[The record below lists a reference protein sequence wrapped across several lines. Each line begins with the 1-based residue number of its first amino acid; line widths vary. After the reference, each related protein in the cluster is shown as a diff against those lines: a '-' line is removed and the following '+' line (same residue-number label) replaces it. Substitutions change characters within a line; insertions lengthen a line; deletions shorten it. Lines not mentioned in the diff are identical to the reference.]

1 MKLLW
6 NKIEIRIALVYFLFG
21 CLWILLSDRIL
32 FFFLQDPSQL
42 TKIQTYKGWF
52 FVSASALLVYLLLKH
67 YLKIKRQTEQ
77 DLRENAERL
86 QLALDAAQQGIYDL
100 NVQTGQ
106 TIVTDIYAT
115 MLGYDPLTFEE
126 TNQRWLERMHPDD
139 VPPVQKTYLD
149 YTEGKIPEYRVEF
162 RQKTA
167 AGEWKWVL
175 SLGKIVEYD
184 QEGRPLRMLGTH
196 TDITESKNAA
206 LKIAQLILS
215 LQTAQQELVEAYDA
229 TIEGWSKA
237 MDLRDH
243 ETEGHTLRV
252 THMSMALA
260 QKMGLTEAAIAHIRR
275 GALLHDIGKMGIPD
289 GILLKPGLLTAEER
303 TIIQHHPRYA
313 FDMLRS
319 IGYLR
324 PALEIPHYHHE
335 KWDGSGYP
343 YGLKAADIPLAAR
356 MFAII
361 DVYDAL
367 TSDRPYRRAWSEQ
380 EANAYIAEQSGKHF
394 DPDLVPIF
402 LDYLKENLHI

>member
-6 NKIEIRIALVYFLFG
+6 NKIEIRIALVYFSSA
-21 CLWILLSDRIL
+21 CLSILLSDRIL
-32 FFFLQDPSQL
+32 FFMLQDPVQL

-52 FVSASALLVYLLLKH
+52 FVSASALPCQSLLQEFLT
-67 YLKIKRQTEQ
+67 IKRQTDQ
-77 DLRENAERL
+77 YLRENAKRL
-86 QLALDAAQQGIYDL
+86 QA
-100 NVQTGQ
+100 
-106 TIVTDIYAT
+106 
-115 MLGYDPLTFEE
+115 
-126 TNQRWLERMHPDD
+126 
-139 VPPVQKTYLD
+139 
-149 YTEGKIPEYRVEF
+149 
-162 RQKTA
+162 
-167 AGEWKWVL
+167 
-175 SLGKIVEYD
+175 
-184 QEGRPLRMLGTH
+184 
-196 TDITESKNAA
+196 
-206 LKIAQLILS
+206 
-215 LQTAQQELVEAYDA
+215 AQQELVEAYDA

-252 THMSMALA
+252 TSMSMALA

-367 TSDRPYRRAWSEQ
+367 TSDRPYRRAWSEP

-394 DPDLVPIF
+394 DPDLAPIF
-402 LDYLKENLHI
+402 LDYLMEDLHI

>member
-1 MKLLW
+1 MRFLW
-6 NKIEIRIALVYFLFG
+6 NKIETRIALVYFLFG

-32 FFFLQDPSQL
+32 VLFLQDPIEL
-42 TKIQTYKGWF
+42 TEIQTYKGWF
-52 FVSASALLVYLLLKH
+52 FVAASALLVYLLLNH
-67 YLKIKRQTEQ
+67 YLQIKRKTDQE
-77 DLRENAERL
+77 LRENAERL
-86 QLALDAAQQGIYDL
+86 HLALDAAQQGIYDL

-106 TIVTDIYAT
+106 SIVSDIYAT
-115 MLGYDPLTFEE
+115 MLGYDPQTFEE
-126 TNQRWLERMHPDD
+126 TNQRWIERMHPDD
-139 VPPVQKTYLD
+139 VESVQQTYLD
-149 YTEGKIPEYRVEF
+149 YTEGKTAEYRVEF

-167 AGEWKWVL
+167 SGEWKWLL

-184 QEGRPLRMLGTH
+184 QQGHPLRMLGTH

-206 LKIAQLILS
+206 LKISQLILS
-215 LQTAQQELVEAYDA
+215 LQDAQQELVDAYDA

-252 THMSMALA
+252 TQMSMALA
-260 QKMGLTEAAIAHIRR
+260 QKMGLAEAEIAQIRR

-289 GILLKPGLLTAEER
+289 NILLKPGLLTAEER
-303 TIIQHHPRYA
+303 AIIQRHPRYA
-313 FDMLRS
+313 FDMLQA
-319 IGYLR
+319 IDYLR

-343 YGLKAADIPLAAR
+343 YGLKATDIPLVAR
-356 MFAII
+356 MFAPI

-367 TSDRPYRRAWSEQ
+367 TSDRPYRQAWSDQ
-380 EANAYIAEQSGKHF
+380 EAMAYIAEQSAKHF

-402 LDYLKENLHI
+402 LDYLKEKSQL